1 MFLLLSS
8 TGEVEAASRISTSPA
23 NFSSAGCRRLP
34 DLGRGLGVADLVQ
47 QQLGEITDERGGAP
61 HMASIST
68 YTDGNATQIPGKR
81 PRKSPSRVGHVAR
94 RCRSA
99 RVG

>member
-1 MFLLLSS
+1 
-8 TGEVEAASRISTSPA
+8 
-23 NFSSAGCRRLP
+23 
-34 DLGRGLGVADLVQ
+34 
-47 QQLGEITDERGGAP
+47 
-61 HMASIST
+61 MASIST